1 MSNKM
6 RNYIIEREKRVSMK
20 EKTKKLATKKKQINY

>member
-1 MSNKM
+1 M

-20 EKTKKLATKKKQINY
+20 EKTKNLATKKKQINY

>member
-1 MSNKM
+1 M

-20 EKTKKLATKKKQINY
+20 EKTKRLATKKKQINY